1 MKLLRNSFDSHSTYN
16 AILPRYFFL
25 RIHRLK
31 GRISFLFSPDM
42 SYLFCLKLP
51 HISLQYVFLNSLLII
66 QTVNTPEFKYD
77 SVALKGVDKFQ
88 NLLFLFS
95 LPKCLFVKKRT
106 NLILRVW
113 SLWSTKTGLKTNSLI
128 SGLGH
133 VDKVLQIVSY
143 LLFGRVQKL
152 QLQLV
157 TMKARFDQLA
167 KVFKIRP
174 IANNLSSWQQSIESR
189 SWPAINKSALF
200 NAVVLTNTSY
210 QVFDKT
216 ILAIQ
221 ATVFRSKQWGLWTN
235 AGNLPRIVSFQRIF
249 DLQSWTD
256 QMKN

>member
-31 GRISFLFSPDM
+31 GRISFLFSPDMM

-88 NLLFLFS
+88 NLLFLFG

-113 SLWSTKTGLKTNSLI
+113 SL
-128 SGLGH
+128 
-133 VDKVLQIVSY
+133 
-143 LLFGRVQKL
+143 
-152 QLQLV
+152 
-157 TMKARFDQLA
+157 
-167 KVFKIRP
+167 
-174 IANNLSSWQQSIESR
+174 
-189 SWPAINKSALF
+189 
-200 NAVVLTNTSY
+200 
-210 QVFDKT
+210 
-216 ILAIQ
+216 
-221 ATVFRSKQWGLWTN
+221 
-235 AGNLPRIVSFQRIF
+235 
-249 DLQSWTD
+249 
-256 QMKN
+256 